1 MSMCQARILSAEIVI
16 PGTSEICH
24 TTAECGGESFKKVV
38 VDDGDAHQHIC
49 KGCVKRFLTKGS
61 SKSSWYGWFDCDYP
75 PEARVKYSPWYNKML
90 KDGAKECIAVDILV
104 EKMGVMSVS
113 LETKASSMILQEIAA
128 IEGWIRGE
136 GKTKFKEQ
144 PKMLKKLID
153 LRTQLKLLKK

>member
-1 MSMCQARILSAEIVI
+1 
-16 PGTSEICH
+16 
-24 TTAECGGESFKKVV
+24 
-38 VDDGDAHQHIC
+38 
-49 KGCVKRFLTKGS
+49 
-61 SKSSWYGWFDCDYP
+61 
-75 PEARVKYSPWYNKML
+75 ML

-128 IEGWIRGE
+128 IEGWIKGE